1 MIISAFFL
9 LFIKI
14 NDINRVDGID
24 EGGEDVFQIRLK
36 ELRES
41 RGLSQADLAQAIHTK
56 QSTVAM
62 WENGTNR
69 PRNATLEKLANFFGV
84 STDYLLGR
92 SDLKKR
98 TPREKGV
105 QIPVLGYVQAG
116 IPVEAIEDIIDYEEI
131 PESMAR
137 RGEFFALQIRGDSME
152 PKFSEGD
159 VVIVRKQPDVNSGD
173 IAVVLVN
180 GDDATIKKIKKR
192 PEGVMLI
199 PSNPNYEPMFYSNQ
213 EIEELPVV
221 VLGKVVE
228 LRAKF

>member
-1 MIISAFFL
+1 
-9 LFIKI
+9 
-14 NDINRVDGID
+14 
-24 EGGEDVFQIRLK
+24 
-36 ELRES
+36 
-41 RGLSQADLAQAIHTK
+41 
-56 QSTVAM
+56 
-62 WENGTNR
+62 
-69 PRNATLEKLANFFGV
+69 
-84 STDYLLGR
+84 
-92 SDLKKR
+92 
-98 TPREKGV
+98 
-105 QIPVLGYVQAG
+105 
-116 IPVEAIEDIIDYEEI
+116 
-131 PESMAR
+131 
-137 RGEFFALQIRGDSME
+137 ME

>member
-1 MIISAFFL
+1 ML
-9 LFIKI
+9 
-14 NDINRVDGID
+14 
-24 EGGEDVFQIRLK
+24 QIRLK

-41 RGLSQADLAQAIHTK
+41 HGLSQADLAQAIHTK

-69 PRNATLEKLANFFGV
+69 PRNVTLEKLANYFGV
-84 STDYLLGR
+84 TTDYLLGR
-92 SDLKKR
+92 TDEKKER
-98 TPREKGV
+98 PREKGV
-105 QIPVLGYVQAG
+105 QIPVLGLVQAG

-137 RGEFFALQIRGDSME
+137 SGEYFALQIRGDSME

-159 VVIVRKQPDVNSGD
+159 VVIIRKQPDVNSGD

-180 GDDATIKKIKKR
+180 GDEATIKKIKKR
-192 PEGVMLI
+192 PEGVILI
-199 PSNPNYEPMFYSNQ
+199 PNNPAFEPMFYSNQ
-213 EIEELPVV
+213 DIQDLPVV
-221 VLGKVVE
+221 ILGKVVE